1 MTLYRYTS
9 LSEYTLKYLKDM
21 DIFFQDPRYFNDPF
35 ECDLQSL
42 DLALDDNF
50 DSKYDRYISM
60 IESRLNF
67 IGPKITHLSVRLKDN
82 EGPAKDRYYFN
93 DVSSLLFEEVET
105 LSKELKVL
113 KNIHYSKRKTALQD
127 SWDIKKEEVL
137 KGIGVVCY
145 SETNSNILMWSHYA
159 DSHKGLCFEF
169 DSDKRPIKQWKNF
182 KFHPIMYSNE
192 RKIDILTEGYVESFF
207 KLLTTKSLD
216 WNYEKEHRLITMK
229 GSGYQPSQI
238 DSIQSI
244 ILGSNFQNNK
254 KEFLDSFIESLQ
266 FIELR
271 RNGLSKLR
279 YYKASK
285 NPNNF
290 ELEIKKLNDIDDIKK
305 ELGYKN

>member
-9 LSEYTLKYLKDM
+9 LSEYTLKYFRDM
-21 DIFFQDPRYFNDPF
+21 DLYFQDPRYFNDPF

-42 DLALDDNF
+42 DLGLDDNF
-50 DSKYDRYISM
+50 DLKYDRYISM
-60 IESRLNF
+60 ITSRLNF
-67 IGPKITHLSVRLKDN
+67 IVPKITHYSIRITDN
-82 EGPAKDRYYFN
+82 DDPTKDRYYYG
-93 DVSSLLFEEVET
+93 DVTSLLFREVET

-113 KNIHYSKRKTALQD
+113 ESTHYSKRKTALQD
-127 SWDIKKEEVL
+127 SWNIKKEEVL

-169 DSDKRPIKQWKNF
+169 DSEKKPIKQWKNF
-182 KFHPIMYSNE
+182 KFHPIIYSNE
-192 RKIDILTEGYVESFF
+192 RKIDILTDGYVNSFF

-244 ILGSNFQNNK
+244 TLGTNFQNNK
-254 KEFLDSFIESLQ
+254 KEFLDRFIESLES
-266 FIELR
+266 IELR
-271 RNGLSKLR
+271 RNGLSKLK
-279 YYKASK
+279 YYKANK

-290 ELEIKKLNDIDDIKK
+290 ELEIKKLNDINDIKK

>member
-21 DIFFQDPRYFNDPF
+21 DLYFQDPRYFNDPF
-35 ECDLQSL
+35 ECDLQSFDL
-42 DLALDDNF
+42 DLDNNF
-50 DSKYDRYISM
+50 DLKYDRYISM
-60 IESRLNF
+60 INDRLNF
-67 IGPKITHLSVRLKDN
+67 IGSKINQFSLRIKDN
-82 EGPAKDRYYFN
+82 DEPVKKRYYFN
-93 DVSSLLFEEVET
+93 DVTCLLFREFET
-105 LSKELKVL
+105 LSKELKIL
-113 KNIHYSKRKTALQD
+113 KNIHYSKRKTALKD

-169 DSDKRPIKQWKNF
+169 DSEKRPIKQWKNF
-182 KFHPIMYSNE
+182 KFHPIIYSNE
-192 RKIDILTEGYVESFF
+192 RKIDILSDGYVNSFF

-229 GSGYQPSQI
+229 GSGYQTSQI

-244 ILGSNFQNNK
+244 TLGTNFQNNK
-254 KEFLDSFIESLQ
+254 KEFLDSFIESLKS
-266 FIELR
+266 IESR
-271 RNGLSKLR
+271 RNGLSKLK
-279 YYKASK
+279 YYKANK

-290 ELEIKKLNDIDDIKK
+290 EIEIKKLNDIDEIKK